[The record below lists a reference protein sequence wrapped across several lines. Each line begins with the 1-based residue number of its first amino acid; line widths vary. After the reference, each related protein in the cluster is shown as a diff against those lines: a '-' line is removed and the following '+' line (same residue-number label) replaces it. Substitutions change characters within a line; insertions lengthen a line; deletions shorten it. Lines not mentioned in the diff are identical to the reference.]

1 MSLLLLV
8 SFYEFRQFLQIVLW
22 IAVPATLVAIGLTI
36 FFHYRRKKKQE
47 ELGLAFHD
55 NNGWAEN
62 LSVTPT
68 PASIVKATTS
78 ETPPEGLPDWLASA
92 NPDNT
97 TLIKKY
103 EHEVRRYR
111 ENYALLE
118 QDFRELEGK
127 YTDLRNKAYN
137 GNGSKETDTTLVV
150 ELQDAQQRL
159 QQVQEENNR
168 LQQLVSMSTPPANGR
183 EKESMHVLQQLLEQ
197 QIKNYHLLEHQAGD
211 SAAQLE
217 QLQVTVNGFD
227 QQIRQLTTELG
238 QQQQQAAEWQTQLEQ
253 SREVIQTKTDHIEKL
268 EHNAQDLQQQQAL
281 LQTEIADQQDAM
293 RTLKEHLTSEQQK
306 ATALETKLEQS
317 SQLLTRIY
325 AELAKTINH
334 NELMAS

>member
-1 MSLLLLV
+1 MMSLLLLV

-36 FFHYRRKKKQE
+36 FFHYRRKKKHE

-55 NNGWAEN
+55 NNNWAEN
-62 LSVTPT
+62 LAVT
-68 PASIVKATTS
+68 PASTSIVRATTS
-78 ETPPEGLPDWLASA
+78 EASPEGLPDWLASA

-137 GNGSKETDTTLVV
+137 GDKETDTTLVT
-150 ELQDAQQRL
+150 ELQQAQQRL
-159 QQVQEENNR
+159 QQVQEENSR
-168 LQQLVSMSTPPANGR
+168 LQQLVAMSTTSASGR
-183 EKESMHVLQQLLEQ
+183 ETDSIHVLQQLLEQ
-197 QIKNYHLLEHQAGD
+197 HIKNYHLLEHQAGD

-217 QLQVTVNGFD
+217 QLQVTVTGFD
-227 QQIRQLTTELG
+227 QQIRQLTAELN
-238 QQQQQAAEWQTQLEQ
+238 QQQQQAAEWQRQLEQ
-253 SREVIQTKTDHIEKL
+253 SREVIQTKTHHIEKL
-268 EHNAQDLQQQQAL
+268 ERDAHDLQQHQAL
-281 LQTEIADQQDAM
+281 LQTEIADQQDVM
-293 RTLKEHLTSEQQK
+293 RTLQEHLTTEQQK

-334 NELMAS
+334 NELMTS

>member
-1 MSLLLLV
+1 MMPLLLLV

-36 FFHYRRKKKQE
+36 FFHYRRKRKQE

-55 NNGWAEN
+55 NNNWAEN
-62 LSVTPT
+62 LAVTPAI
-68 PASIVKATTS
+68 PSIVKATTG
-78 ETPPEGLPDWLASA
+78 EAPPEGLPDWLASA

-111 ENYALLE
+111 ENYAILE

-137 GNGSKETDTTLVV
+137 GDKETDTTLVA
-150 ELQDAQQRL
+150 ELQEAQQRL
-159 QQVQEENNR
+159 KQVQEENSR
-168 LQQLVSMSTPPANGR
+168 LQQLVAMSTPLVNGR

-217 QLQVTVNGFD
+217 QLQVTVAGFD
-227 QQIRQLTTELG
+227 QQIRQLTAELG

-253 SREVIQTKTDHIEKL
+253 SREIIQTKTDHIEKL

-281 LQTEIADQQDAM
+281 LQTEIADQHDAM

-306 ATALETKLEQS
+306 ATTLETKLEQS
-317 SQLLTRIY
+317 SQLLARIY

-334 NELMAS
+334 NELTTS